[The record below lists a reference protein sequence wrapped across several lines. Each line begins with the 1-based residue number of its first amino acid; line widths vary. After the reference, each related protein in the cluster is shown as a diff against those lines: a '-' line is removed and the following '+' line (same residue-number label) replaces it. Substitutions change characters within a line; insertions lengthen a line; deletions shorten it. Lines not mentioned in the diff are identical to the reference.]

1 MPAPGDQH
9 RENKASV
16 NPFVDQGVHINE
28 YTAQEIATLSSRLEK
43 QLGPEYISTRPGA
56 GGGKVH
62 YLAAEK
68 VINLANEVFGFN
80 GWSSAIQ
87 QVQIDFDIGYGH
99 IENCKGKAAA
109 FEKAKKEAATDA
121 LKRALRNFGNVLGNC
136 LYDKDYLQRVTKVK
150 VAPSKWDADNLHRHP
165 DYAPI
170 KRESIAGAD
179 VGKENR
185 PPRVHSMPSTLS
197 AGTEYEDEFGGNLF
211 DGVDFTHP
219 DEVRL
224 DDTITDTS
232 VHAPGQGSSNGPVN
246 GAESLQAHQR
256 VKRVESMPAMQ
267 HGNSLQTPQNRV
279 QQDQVVASEPRGPP
293 RPPPNVTTQ
302 KVDHGQIRMPPPVQH
317 TGAPRRSAVQQQQQS
332 YHAPPAQ
339 RPLQQAS
346 DTRSNPSSGDAVLHH
361 QPQRPSHSNRLTT
374 DTNIQP
380 STTLTPPIPQQQL
393 QLLPQPP
400 QQVPQTVPSGHE
412 PPPGFL
418 TGRALAADP
427 TIQPPSNPAFNPHAE
442 SPSIRRTHGVNP
454 GRSAPIKR
462 TALGNSGSGVPPQ
475 TADGPPLRTNFVN
488 PAADMGRR
496 IGMPGGGVSS
506 PLANRGSYKPPTAV
520 KRPAPAPLL
529 TAADS
534 DARPPLADVS
544 NMQQA
549 DGAGDA
555 KRQKI
560 EERAGEVLN
569 GFAPKP

>member
-1 MPAPGDQH
+1 MPAQGDQH

-16 NPFVDQGVHINE
+16 NPFVDQGVHVNG

-87 QVQIDFDIGYGH
+87 QVQVDFIEIDESPSSGKVNLGLSIISRVTLKDGTFHEDIGYGH

-121 LKRALRNFGNVLGNC
+121 MKRALRNFGNVLGNC

-246 GAESLQAHQR
+246 AAESLQAHQR

-267 HGNSLQTPQNRV
+267 HGNGLQTPQNRA
-279 QQDQVVASEPRGPP
+279 QQD
-293 RPPPNVTTQ
+293 
-302 KVDHGQIRMPPPVQH
+302 
-317 TGAPRRSAVQQQQQS
+317 
-332 YHAPPAQ
+332 
-339 RPLQQAS
+339 
-346 DTRSNPSSGDAVLHH
+346 
-361 QPQRPSHSNRLTT
+361 
-374 DTNIQP
+374 QP
-380 STTLTPPIPQQQL
+380 STTLTPPVPQQQF
-393 QLLPQPP
+393 QLPPQPP

-442 SPSIRRTHGVNP
+442 SPSIRRTHGINP

-462 TALGNSGSGVPPQ
+462 TALGNNGSGVPSQ
-475 TADGPPLRTNFVN
+475 TTDGPPLRTNFVN
-488 PAADMGRR
+488 PAADMSRR
-496 IGMPGGGVSS
+496 IGMPGGGVPS
-506 PLANRGSYKPPTAV
+506 PLANRGAYKPPTAV

-534 DARPPLADVS
+534 DARLALADVS
-544 NMQQA
+544 NMQQV
-549 DGAGDA
+549 DGPGDP
-555 KRQKI
+555 KRRKI
-560 EERAGEVLN
+560 EEQAGEVVN

>member
-219 DEVRL
+219 DE
-224 DDTITDTS
+224 
-232 VHAPGQGSSNGPVN
+232 
-246 GAESLQAHQR
+246 
-256 VKRVESMPAMQ
+256 
-267 HGNSLQTPQNRV
+267 
-279 QQDQVVASEPRGPP
+279 
-293 RPPPNVTTQ
+293 
-302 KVDHGQIRMPPPVQH
+302 
-317 TGAPRRSAVQQQQQS
+317 
-332 YHAPPAQ
+332 
-339 RPLQQAS
+339 
-346 DTRSNPSSGDAVLHH
+346 
-361 QPQRPSHSNRLTT
+361 
-374 DTNIQP
+374 
-380 STTLTPPIPQQQL
+380 
-393 QLLPQPP
+393 
-400 QQVPQTVPSGHE
+400 QVPQTVPSGHE